1 MGTSENKAINGSD
14 SVTKVVNLINY
25 ELDNNCDELVYP
37 KICSM
42 KDDDR
47 QRNQIIRSVVML
59 IAKNK
64 GMTIDG
70 AIAQLESEYQG
81 V

>member
-1 MGTSENKAINGSD
+1 MTDEKTISGKDKVNKVIS
-14 SVTKVVNLINY
+14 LINW
-25 ELDNNCDELVYP
+25 ELDNNCDNLVYP
-37 KICSM
+37 KICVM
-42 KDDDR
+42 KDDQR

-70 AIAQLESEYQG
+70 AIAQLESEYQSF
-81 V
+81 